1 MQQQS
6 LVPSA
11 QSSSLDELIRKA
23 RRLAL
28 ASRAASSIRAYGSD
42 IRDVKDW
49 LRAHGFDSI
58 TPEVVALYLADHADT
73 LAPATLARR
82 LTSITIAGNH
92 TSAGLSPASMRQ
104 PLVAAVM
111 QGIRRTRGIAPHP
124 KDPLVLVDV
133 QRLVAACGDDLRSIR
148 DKAVLLFSFASAFRR
163 SETVRIRVE
172 DIEFCREGAIVH
184 LDRSKTNQE
193 GAREHVGLPLGK
205 DPATCPVVALK
216 RWLEASALTSGPLF
230 VSIDRFGR
238 LAKRPM
244 HPESV
249 AMIVK
254 ARARLAGL
262 NPDLLGAH
270 SLRAGHVT
278 EGHLRGM
285 SDRALMR
292 QTRHRSAKSLD
303 RYTRPKGVFLENAAA
318 GIGL

>member
-6 LVPSA
+6 LVPCA
-11 QSSSLDELIRKA
+11 QSLSLDELIRKA
-23 RRLAL
+23 GRLAL
-28 ASRAASSIRAYGSD
+28 ASRAASSLRAYGSD
-42 IRDVKDW
+42 IRDVHTW
-49 LRAHGFDSI
+49 IRAHGFESI
-58 TPEVVALYLADHADT
+58 TPDVVALYLADHADT

-82 LTSITIAGNH
+82 LTSITIAANH
-92 TSAGLSPASMRQ
+92 ASAGLSPASMRQ

-124 KDPLVLVDV
+124 KDALVLKDV
-133 QRLVAACGDDLRSIR
+133 QQLVATCGDDLRSIR
-148 DKAVLLFSFASAFRR
+148 DKAVLLFSFAGAFRR
-163 SETVRIRVE
+163 SETVRLRVE

-184 LDRSKTNQE
+184 LDRSKTDQE
-193 GAREHVGLPLGK
+193 GIGQHVGLPLGK
-205 DPATCPVVALK
+205 DLTTCPVESLK
-216 RWLEASALTSGPLF
+216 RWLEVSALTSGPLF

-238 LAKRPM
+238 LGRGHM

-254 ARARLAGL
+254 QRARLAGM
-262 NPDLLGAH
+262 NPDCLGAH
-270 SLRAGHVT
+270 SLRSGHVT
-278 EGHLRGM
+278 EGHLRGL

-303 RYTRPKGVFLENAAA
+303 RYTRPKGVFIENSAA

>member
-1 MQQQS
+1 MPQQS
-6 LVPSA
+6 LVPCA

-23 RRLAL
+23 GRLAL
-28 ASRAASSIRAYGSD
+28 ASRATSSLRAYGSD
-42 IRDVKDW
+42 IRDVHTW
-49 LRAHGFDSI
+49 ILAHGFESI
-58 TPEVVALYLADHADT
+58 TPDVVALYLADHADT
-73 LAPATLARR
+73 LAPTTLARR

-92 TSAGLSPASMRQ
+92 ASAGLSPASMRQ

-124 KDPLVLVDV
+124 KDALVLKGV
-133 QRLVAACGDDLRSIR
+133 QQLVATCGDDLRSIR

-163 SETVRIRVE
+163 SETVRVRVE
-172 DIEFCREGAIVH
+172 DVEFCREGAIVH
-184 LDRSKTNQE
+184 LDRSKTDQE
-193 GAREHVGLPLGK
+193 GIGQHVGLPFGK
-205 DPATCPVVALK
+205 DLTTCPVESLK

-238 LAKRPM
+238 LGKRPM

-254 ARARLAGL
+254 DRARLAGM
-262 NPDLLGAH
+262 DSDRLGAH
-270 SLRAGHVT
+270 SLRSGHVT
-278 EGHLRGM
+278 EGHLRGI

-303 RYTRPKGVFLENAAA
+303 RYTRPKGVFLENSAA